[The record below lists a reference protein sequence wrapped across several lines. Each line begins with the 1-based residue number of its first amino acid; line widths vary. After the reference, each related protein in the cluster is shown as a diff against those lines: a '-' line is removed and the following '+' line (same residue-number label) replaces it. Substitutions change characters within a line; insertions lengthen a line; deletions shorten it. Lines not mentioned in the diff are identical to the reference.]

1 MTDKHKNEQSPD
13 KPAEPAKSAKKAKA
27 GPGVLKV
34 MQSILAGA
42 LGVQSDKRREED
54 FSSHSPWPYIFA
66 GFLFTVGFV
75 VTSWWSSSWCLP
87 ASSDYCPDTQTTA
100 KATTS
105 ITSKTAATASA

>member
-1 MTDKHKNEQSPD
+1 MTDKHENEQSPD

-54 FSSHSPWPYIFA
+54 FSSHSPWPYI
-66 GFLFTVGFV
+66 LFTVGFV
-75 VTSWWSSSWCLP
+75 VTLVVVVKLVL
-87 ASSDYCPDTQTTA
+87 AGQ
-100 KATTS
+100 
-105 ITSKTAATASA
+105 